1 MNDEKIYILKIRKG
15 IESMK
20 KKFLLFILVALLTTS
35 LAVPL
40 YLSEEVR
47 AAKKNEISIL
57 FTHDIHSHVA
67 EDVTRRNGVKTI
79 NRRIFTHCNG

>member
-47 AAKKNEISIL
+47 AAKKNIFCANITNNKKIL
-57 FTHDIHSHVA
+57 
-67 EDVTRRNGVKTI
+67 R
-79 NRRIFTHCNG
+79 NRRRGSKTEGRS